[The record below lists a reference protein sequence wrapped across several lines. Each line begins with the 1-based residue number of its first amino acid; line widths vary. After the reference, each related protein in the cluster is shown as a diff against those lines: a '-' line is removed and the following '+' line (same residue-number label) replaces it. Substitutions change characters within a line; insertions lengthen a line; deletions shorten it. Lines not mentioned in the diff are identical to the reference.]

1 MDGKIGLEE
10 HFAIE
15 ETLADSQGYMPDQ
28 IWPEL
33 RDRLL
38 DIQDRRIR
46 EMDEN
51 GIEMML
57 LSFNSSVVQAVPDT
71 AKAADVARRAN
82 DYLAEEVAKR
92 PDRFQGFAALAM
104 QDPDGASRELERC
117 VKELGFKGALVFGSS
132 QVEDP
137 QSAVYYDLPQYR
149 PFWGVVEA
157 LDVPFYLHPR
167 NPLRSMA
174 QIYEGHPWLMGPTW
188 AFNQETAVHSLR
200 LMASGLFDEHPK
212 LQIVIGHMGEGI
224 PALLWRI
231 DHRNAWTELPPAY
244 PAKRLICDYF
254 RENFHITTS
263 GNFSTPALVN
273 AITEI
278 GADRV
283 MFSIDWPYENVD
295 HAAKWFDACEIS
307 EDDRQKI
314 GRTNA
319 IKLFKLDG

>member
-15 ETLADSQGYMPDQ
+15 ETLADSKGFLPDQ

-51 GIEMML
+51 GMEMML
-57 LSFNSSVVQAVPDT
+57 LSLNAPVVQAVPDT
-71 AKAADVARRAN
+71 AKATDLARRAN

-92 PDRFQGFAALAM
+92 PDRFQGLAALAM
-104 QDPDGASRELERC
+104 QDPDGASRELERS
-117 VKELGFKGALVFGSS
+117 VKELGFKGALVNGSS
-132 QVEDP
+132 QVEVP

-167 NPLRSMA
+167 NPLSSMA

-231 DHRNAWTELPPAY
+231 DHRNAWTE
-244 PAKRLICDYF
+244 
-254 RENFHITTS
+254 
-263 GNFSTPALVN
+263 
-273 AITEI
+273 
-278 GADRV
+278 
-283 MFSIDWPYENVD
+283 
-295 HAAKWFDACEIS
+295 
-307 EDDRQKI
+307 
-314 GRTNA
+314 
-319 IKLFKLDG
+319 